1 VALSVF
7 AVVIA
12 LVDMGVDA
20 AERARSR
27 NVVGPPASGGTVDLP

>member
-1 VALSVF
+1 MALSVF

-12 LVDMGVDA
+12 PVDMGVDA

-27 NVVGPPASGGTVDLP
+27 HVVGPPAFCGTVDLP